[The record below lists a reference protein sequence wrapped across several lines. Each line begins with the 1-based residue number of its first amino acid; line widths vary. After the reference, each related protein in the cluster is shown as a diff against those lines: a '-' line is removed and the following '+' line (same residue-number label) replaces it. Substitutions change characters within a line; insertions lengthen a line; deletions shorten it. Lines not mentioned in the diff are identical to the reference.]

1 MTKEEHALMI
11 GLFAAQLEVI
21 QALAQILENHNLI
34 DQSDLQAFLSIRT
47 SSERKQMIE
56 KARLKYEQIA
66 KSVGINPIS
75 AGISPA
81 Q

>member
-1 MTKEEHALMI
+1 MTREEHALMI

-21 QALAQILENHNLI
+21 QALAQILESHDLVS
-34 DQSDLQAFLSIRT
+34 QSDLQAYLAIRT
-47 SSERKQMIE
+47 ASEKKQMLE

-66 KSVGINPIS
+66 KSVGIDPIA

>member
-1 MTKEEHALMI
+1 MTREEHALMI

-21 QALAQILENHNLI
+21 QALAQILESHNLI

-47 SSERKQMIE
+47 ASERRQMLE
-56 KARLKYEQIA
+56 KARQKYEQVA
-66 KSVGINPIS
+66 KSVGIDPVE

>member
-21 QALAQILENHNLI
+21 QALGQILESHNLI

-47 SSERKQMIE
+47 PSERKKMIE
-56 KARLKYEQIA
+56 NARLKYEQIA
-66 KSVGINPIS
+66 KSVGIDPIE